1 MKLFGLNFSRK
12 ADGDTPDPTAGGSDI
27 DSIMARLHAAYDTI
41 SGIAVTP
48 ENCMK
53 APTVQALVQAI
64 SRRIATLPVQ
74 VFQKGKGP
82 NGRATKTELPDH
94 PVANLMMT
102 PNPETTDNSYWLD
115 AASVLVRHNRYF
127 AYKAQGNT
135 GPIKW
140 LRPIHP
146 HDVEMKQAD
155 DYSISYRIR
164 VPSGGQID
172 VPYEEMHYVRGPARD
187 FYCGDSPVEDIRET
201 IAMEIAA
208 ERFGAAF
215 FGNGA
220 MPLLIF
226 KFMQGSKGFK
236 TDEDAKKFIT
246 DFQEKYND
254 RRRFK
259 AMSLPAGMEVS
270 DPITVENNKAQF
282 LETRQYQR
290 TVIAGAWGVPPH
302 LVGDLS
308 RGTYNN
314 VEQQSLEFILTVVYP
329 YIRMFE
335 AAMEKDLLTLAER
348 KSGIII
354 RFNLDAALR
363 GDFKTRQDGLAI
375 QKRNGVINTNE
386 WREREN
392 MNPISEDEGG
402 EDYWVES
409 GVTVVGAQPGT
420 PGGPPAPQPPKPAPA
435 PSKAQWKQAEW
446 MEFFKNGGTLHDLND
461 EEYMHFRDNVYLT

>member
-1 MKLFGLNFSRK
+1 MNLFGFNISRK
-12 ADGDTPDPTAGGSDI
+12 EADPTAGGSDI
-27 DSIMARLHAAYDTI
+27 DAIMARLHAAYDTI
-41 SGIAVTP
+41 SGIVVTP
-48 ENCMK
+48 ENCMR
-53 APTVQALVQAI
+53 APTVQALVQAV

-74 VFQKGKGP
+74 VYQKGTGP
-82 NGRATKTELPDH
+82 NGRPTKKELPDH
-94 PVANLMMT
+94 PVANVLRT
-102 PNPETTDNSYWLD
+102 PNPETTDNAYWLD
-115 AASVLVRHNRYF
+115 ATSVLVRYNKYY
-127 AYKAQGNT
+127 AYKARGNT

-140 LRPIHP
+140 LRPLHP
-146 HDVEMKQAD
+146 NDVETKQAD
-155 DYSISYRIR
+155 DYSISYRVR
-164 VPSGGQID
+164 VPSGGQMD
-172 VPYEEMHYVRGPARD
+172 VASSDMHYVRGAARD

-208 ERFGAAF
+208 ERYGAAF

-226 KFMQGSKGFK
+226 KFIQGSKGFK

-270 DPITVENNKAQF
+270 DPINVENNKAQF
-282 LETRQYQR
+282 LETRAFQR

-302 LVGDLS
+302 LVGDLT

-329 YIRMFE
+329 YIKMYE
-335 AAMEKDLLTLAER
+335 SAMEKDFLTLAER
-348 KSGIII
+348 KNGIII

-363 GDFKTRQDGLAI
+363 GDFKSRQDGLLI
-375 QKRNGVINTNE
+375 QRRNGIINANE
-386 WREREN
+386 WREMEGK
-392 MNPISEDEGG
+392 NPLSEEDGG

-409 GVTVVGAQPGT
+409 GVTVVGAEPGA
-420 PGGPPAPQPPKPAPA
+420 PGGPPAPQPPKPAPKPVEPA
-435 PSKAQWKQAEW
+435 KSIDWEDFVSRGISNCTSDEIEEYKR
-446 MEFFKNGGTLHDLND
+446 EFFKLKI
-461 EEYMHFRDNVYLT
+461 